1 METPAQTP
9 IALTPEAAVQ
19 GQLDAYNQRDLAGFL
34 SFYAE
39 DIRGYRLGDE
49 TPLFTGKAAMGA
61 HYAAAFQQLDV
72 RAALV
77 NRIVVGNKV
86 FDHERLTGAGRPSF
100 DAVVIFQVHDGLI
113 RTVWL
118 ADAT

>member
-1 METPAQTP
+1 MTQAPAQ
-9 IALTPEAAVQ
+9 TPEAAVQ
-19 GQLDAYNQRDLAGFL
+19 GQLDAYNRRDLAGFL
-34 SFYAE
+34 EFYAE
-39 DIRGYRLGDE
+39 DIHGYRLGDE
-49 TPLFTGKAAMGA
+49 TPLFAGKAAMGA

-86 FDHERLTGAGRPSF
+86 FDHERLTGGGRPTF
-100 DAVVIFQVHDGLI
+100 DAVVVFQVHDGLI

-118 ADAT
+118 ADAS